1 MTMGSGDSQHTH
13 SDENLVGDTLRGLL
27 WATIEKG
34 GKGVIGVVVHLVLA
48 WLLAPE
54 HFGLIAGA
62 RVGVAF
68 IGMFKDIGFT
78 PAIVQR
84 ETIEDYHLDS
94 AFWGTLVSAFVLTP
108 VAIYLAPY
116 IVPVI
121 FNKEGLTAIMQVL
134 LIEVPVLS
142 IASVPRAILER
153 NMRFKALSLRTFVAM
168 FVGGVVAIVLAL
180 QGWGVWSLVAK
191 TLISAS
197 VGAVILWG
205 AIDWRPQFRFS
216 YSHFYDLFAFG
227 INVSGQKFMNFF
239 NRYGD
244 DWVIIYFL
252 GPAAAGYYTVA
263 YELLK
268 GMTDLFARPMTS
280 VALPA
285 FSRIQSNIPK
295 MREAFL
301 LTVRYSSLVC
311 FPVYFLFI
319 SVAPELYE
327 VVYAPK
333 WAECVPIARVLA
345 GIGILHAVAL
355 LNSNLIKAN
364 GRADWEFRL
373 SLLNVLG
380 NITGFIIGAQFGII
394 GVATAYVVRGYLFS
408 PIELY
413 LVHRLIEYDVSRYL
427 KELGGSVLGGLAV
440 AGAVFGVKAVLPTL
454 LPAYAVL
461 GILLATGIATHFL
474 FVYFVSGI
482 SVPEVK
488 ARLQEEISVS

>member
-1 MTMGSGDSQHTH
+1 
-13 SDENLVGDTLRGLL
+13 
-27 WATIEKG
+27 
-34 GKGVIGVVVHLVLA
+34 
-48 WLLAPE
+48 
-54 HFGLIAGA
+54 
-62 RVGVAF
+62 
-68 IGMFKDIGFT
+68 
-78 PAIVQR
+78 
-84 ETIEDYHLDS
+84 
-94 AFWGTLVSAFVLTP
+94 
-108 VAIYLAPY
+108 
-116 IVPVI
+116 
-121 FNKEGLTAIMQVL
+121 
-134 LIEVPVLS
+134 
-142 IASVPRAILER
+142 
-153 NMRFKALSLRTFVAM
+153 
-168 FVGGVVAIVLAL
+168 
-180 QGWGVWSLVAK
+180 
-191 TLISAS
+191 
-197 VGAVILWG
+197 
-205 AIDWRPQFRFS
+205 
-216 YSHFYDLFAFG
+216 
-227 INVSGQKFMNFF
+227 
-239 NRYGD
+239 
-244 DWVIIYFL
+244 
-252 GPAAAGYYTVA
+252 
-263 YELLK
+263 
-268 GMTDLFARPMTS
+268 MTS